1 MRLATRFGGVE
12 VAKSPTFLTNVRYN
26 EGMTQGPLTSETGAI
41 LNDLGAADPLDVAI
55 RARESAHVLSQVV
68 EFLEQIGR
76 SGDSDLDAVH
86 ERDWQLDADTLTFIA
101 QTLEGLADQAEAKDA
116 VDG

>member
-1 MRLATRFGGVE
+1 MRPATRFGGAK
-12 VAKSPTFLTNVRYN
+12 VAKSPTFITNVRYN
-26 EGMTQGPLTSETGAI
+26 GDMTHGALTSETGAI

-68 EFLEQIGR
+68 EFLEQISR

-101 QTLEGLADQAEAKDA
+101 QTLEGLADQAEAKDS
-116 VDG
+116 VNE